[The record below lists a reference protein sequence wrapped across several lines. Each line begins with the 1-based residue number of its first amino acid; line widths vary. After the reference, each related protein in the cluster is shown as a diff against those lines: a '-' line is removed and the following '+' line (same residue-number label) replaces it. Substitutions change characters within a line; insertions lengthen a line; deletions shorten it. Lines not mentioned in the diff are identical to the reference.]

1 MKDKKWDSRMVA
13 KMVAKS
19 VASSVDS
26 LEVNLDPSKV
36 GHLAEKM
43 VVPWIVERVAV

>member
-26 LEVNLDPSKV
+26 LEVNLDPRKV
-36 GHLAEKM
+36 DHLAERT
-43 VVPWIVERVAV
+43 VVPRVVERAAL